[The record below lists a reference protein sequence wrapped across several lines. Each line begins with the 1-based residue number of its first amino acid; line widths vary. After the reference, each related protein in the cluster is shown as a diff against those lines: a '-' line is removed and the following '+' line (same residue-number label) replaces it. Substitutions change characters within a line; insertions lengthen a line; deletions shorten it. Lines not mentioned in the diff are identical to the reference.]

1 MENLQPFRSST
12 NLSRWSRACWQ
23 RVSLMGTTALLAGGM
38 VLTHQS
44 TSLAQAAYGSYVGVG
59 ASVGL
64 TQGGGASEGRQL
76 SAVISGRYKLLEM
89 PVSFRGQALVFS
101 GTTAIIPVVS
111 YDIPLNWQTDA
122 YIGAGYSFSSG
133 DAPSPVGNK
142 NAFVI
147 QPGVDYSI
155 PESNLVLFGNAIF
168 AFDAYRSGGTA
179 ASVQGGVG
187 LRF

>member
-1 MENLQPFRSST
+1 MTIWNWFVQQAHCSKLPVARSLAAT
-12 NLSRWSRACWQ
+12 
-23 RVSLMGTTALLAGGM
+23 VTSLALASGFILTT
-38 VLTHQS
+38 QS

-59 ASVGL
+59 VSTGL
-64 TQGGGASEGRQL
+64 TQGGGAYEGRQL
-76 SAVISGRYKLLEM
+76 AATITGRYKMLEF
-89 PVSFRGQALVFS
+89 PVSLRGQALVFS

-111 YDIPLNWQTDA
+111 YDVPLNWQTDA

-133 DAPSPVGNK
+133 DSPSPVGNK

-147 QPGVDYSI
+147 QPGIDYSV
-155 PESNLVLFGNAIF
+155 PESNLVIFGNAIF

-179 ASVQGGVG
+179 ASLQGGVG